1 MASGLALRGFQAVP
15 CSALP
20 LFDRLTACL
29 HKGVL
34 ILKLP
39 ESQSAIEVI
48 QRFPR
53 AVFPF
58 LSGWNSVS
66 NLIGLVPIE
75 TQLVVD
81 RPATRIEDV
90 QSNLHG

>member
-29 HKGVL
+29 LKGVL
-34 ILKLP
+34 TLKLP

-53 AVFPF
+53 TL
-58 LSGWNSVS
+58 LSGEAYKCDLLECEASTKFD
-66 NLIGLVPIE
+66 LM
-75 TQLVVD
+75 
-81 RPATRIEDV
+81 R
-90 QSNLHG
+90 